1 MTQTSNT
8 TGNFFGNQS
17 TATFFSVTISTKGCL
32 PKKKSIWRD
41 IVPTSCYPLPPFK
54 SRDKNRRD
62 ILKVLE
68 PPPPLQRQGYMFN
81 FCTYQEMIFKETNFD
96 HLLFTPLKY
105 I

>member
-32 PKKKSIWRD
+32 PKKK
-41 IVPTSCYPLPPFK
+41 VHMEGHCPNLMLPPPPSK

-62 ILKVLE
+62 IFKVLD
-68 PPPPLQRQGYMFN
+68 PPPPLQ
-81 FCTYQEMIFKETNFD
+81 K
-96 HLLFTPLKY
+96 
-105 I
+105 